1 MPGRLLSRQ
10 NRIEVKELVGQKT
23 VLERST
29 TDRYFNLIEHAADG
43 IAILQ
48 NGVFKL
54 VNSALVRM
62 SGHDREEL
70 LGMPFIRLLTP
81 ECQNSV
87 MARYQARL
95 AGKEVPSIYEIK
107 AATRDG
113 GVRDIEINA
122 ALTEYEG
129 RPADEV
135 IIRDI
140 TERKQTE
147 EALRKSE
154 EKYRVLLTN
163 LPQKIFHKDR
173 DSIYVACNDNY
184 ARDLKINADE
194 IIGKKDYDFFP
205 KELAEKY
212 RADDRRIVE
221 SGRTE
226 DIEERY
232 VQDGQEQIVRTVK
245 TPIKDE
251 NGNVIGIL
259 GVFSDITECKRAEE
273 REKQLQHELNV
284 ASRLASIGE
293 MASGIAH
300 EINNPLTGV
309 IGFSQLLMSR
319 DIPDDMRDDLQ
330 VINDEAQ
337 RVAKIVGSLL
347 TFAHQREP
355 MREYVDINDITS
367 KVLELRSYH
376 MKVSNIQVVTQ
387 LAPDLPPTMAD
398 GNQLQQVF
406 LNIILNA
413 EQEMIKAHNRGKLSV
428 KTEKIGSSIR
438 VSFADNGHGIS
449 KENLDKIFNPF
460 FTTGD
465 VGNGTGLGLSI
476 CHGIV
481 TAHNGRI
488 YAESELGKGATF
500 VVELPIVADTRQMEK
515 PQVIEEEPLR
525 KRAKVLV
532 VDDEKAILDFLKRLL
547 AEQGYDVET
556 VNQANTALQK
566 LRTKR
571 YDLILLDIKLPLIL
585 LDIKLPGMS
594 GIELYHHIET
604 IDPALLKKVMF
615 ITGDVMETTT
625 RDFLSKTEASYI
637 SKPFDSEQLKRD
649 INRILTECA

>member
-10 NRIEVKELVGQKT
+10 NRIEMKELVGQKT
-23 VLERST
+23 VRKRSP

-43 IAILQ
+43 IAIVQ
-48 NGVFKL
+48 DGVFKL

-70 LGMPFIRLLTP
+70 LGASFIKLLTP
-81 ECQNSV
+81 DCQQFV
-87 MARYQARL
+87 MQRYQDRL

-140 TERKQTE
+140 TERKRTE

-184 ARDLKINADE
+184 AQDLKINADE

-226 DIEERY
+226 EIEERY

-259 GVFSDITECKRAEE
+259 GVFSDITKCKRAEE

-309 IGFSQLLMSR
+309 IGFAQLLMSR
-319 DIPDDMRDDLQ
+319 DIPDDMRDDLE
-330 VINDEAQ
+330 VINNEAQ

-355 MREYVDINDITS
+355 MQEYVDINDITS

-376 MKVSNIQVVTQ
+376 MKVNNIQVVTQ

-413 EQEMIKAHNRGKLSV
+413 EQEMIKAHNGGKLSV

-449 KENLDKIFNPF
+449 KENLDKMFNPF
-460 FTTGD
+460 FTTRD
-465 VGNGTGLGLSI
+465 VGDGTGLGLSI

-547 AEQGYDVET
+547 AEQGYDAET
-556 VNQANTALQK
+556 VEQANTALQR
-566 LRTKR
+566 LHTKR
-571 YDLILLDIKLPLIL
+571 YDLIL

-594 GIELYHHIET
+594 GIELYRHIET
-604 IDPALLKKVMF
+604 IDLALLKRVMF
-615 ITGDVMETTT
+615 ITGDVMEQ
-625 RDFLSKTEASYI
+625 LPGI
-637 SKPFDSEQLKRD
+637 SSPKPERLTLV
-649 INRILTECA
+649 NPLILNS

>member
-10 NRIEVKELVGQKT
+10 NRIEMKELVGQKT
-23 VLERST
+23 VRKRSP

-43 IAILQ
+43 IAIVQ
-48 NGVFKL
+48 DGVFKL

-70 LGMPFIRLLTP
+70 LGASFIKLLTP
-81 ECQNSV
+81 DCQQFV
-87 MARYQARL
+87 MQRYQDRL

-140 TERKQTE
+140 TERKRTE

-184 ARDLKINADE
+184 AQDLKINADE

-226 DIEERY
+226 EIEERY

-259 GVFSDITECKRAEE
+259 GVFSDITKCKRAEE

-309 IGFSQLLMSR
+309 IGFAQLLMSR
-319 DIPDDMRDDLQ
+319 DIPDDMRDDLE
-330 VINDEAQ
+330 VINNEAQ

-355 MREYVDINDITS
+355 MQEYVDINDITS

-376 MKVSNIQVVTQ
+376 MKVNNIQVVTQ

-413 EQEMIKAHNRGKLSV
+413 EQEMIKAHNGGKLSV

-449 KENLDKIFNPF
+449 KENLDKMFNPF
-460 FTTGD
+460 FTTRDIGD
-465 VGNGTGLGLSI
+465 GTGLGLSI

-547 AEQGYDVET
+547 AEQGYDAET
-556 VNQANTALQK
+556 VEQANTALQR
-566 LRTKR
+566 LHTKR
-571 YDLILLDIKLPLIL
+571 YDLIL

-594 GIELYHHIET
+594 GIELYRHIET
-604 IDPALLKKVMF
+604 IDLALLKRVMF

-625 RDFLSKTEASYI
+625 RDFLSKTGASYI

-649 INRILTECA
+649 INRILTERT